1 MHSVGMDETKDPQAP
16 THISAADARGGEII
30 LKTRR
35 RRLIFVAGLIGLG
48 VLAILVRLALY
59 A

>member
-1 MHSVGMDETKDPQAP
+1 MTEKNEERRPSY
-16 THISAADARGGEII
+16 SAQDARGGEII

-35 RRLIFVAGLIGLG
+35 RRIIFIAGLVGF
-48 VLAILVRLALY
+48 VLFALLVRFA